1 MWSTIFLVI
10 LAIVGAVSLVTAVKL
25 VRRGRIS
32 TRDASLGLV
41 GLVLVPFV
49 AGLLWLAGSNGDQRE
64 GYCQVEVNITGGLGK
79 SGFSADRQG
88 GATTGETELQR
99 NKQGQPSYTVR
110 QKCVQGSS
118 QIGSL
123 PVFVTILT
131 FFAILSIGLLTHAT
145 ATGERDTARAR
156 IVIDLPNVTS
166 GMVRLVNVGSSPG
179 FVIGLGTYKEGKA
192 VARNRWTGL
201 NRMSRLVPPGEDS
214 AVEIPLDLGPLAE
227 DASLVVLVRYRDG
240 YGAKWEAWRVF
251 KMTAAQTVA
260 VEEDGERRSRG

>member
-10 LAIVGAVSLVTAVKL
+10 LAIVGAVSLVTAVEVGAPWPNIHKRRFAGFGGASART
-25 VRRGRIS
+25 VRGGVVVASWQQWRSERRLLPGRGKHNR
-32 TRDASLGLV
+32 RL
-41 GLVLVPFV
+41 
-49 AGLLWLAGSNGDQRE
+49 R
-64 GYCQVEVNITGGLGK
+64 QV
-79 SGFSADRQG
+79 GFSADRQG

-99 NKQGQPSYTVR
+99 NRQGQPSYTVR
-110 QKCVQGSS
+110 QKCVPGSS

-166 GMVRLVNVGSSPG
+166 GMVRLVNVVLSPG

-192 VARNRWTGL
+192 VAANRWTGL
-201 NRMSRLVPPGEDS
+201 NGLSSAGAPWRRQRRGNPPGFG
-214 AVEIPLDLGPLAE
+214 PTGRRRLPGRLGPLPGW
-227 DASLVVLVRYRDG
+227 LR
-240 YGAKWEAWRVF
+240 
-251 KMTAAQTVA
+251 
-260 VEEDGERRSRG
+260 GEVGGLARL